1 MSQYSRN
8 SSEDENL
15 LESQERHVTRLT
27 MSKMSVMKRIFYSYI
42 LKQRSLS
49 GEREIFTKRKIVS
62 KKKKKKGSFP
72 QKRKQQSPFNF
83 RGEEKS
89 EQVSRFVLWG
99 CANVSYSMES
109 GGRIL
114 SSLPQAVNFC
124 LRTGVEVK
132 CFPLLKAVI
141 KKMWLLWSS
150 LELKPG
156 NQSLLIYLPILG
168 MDSLP
173 TIHWQWELCPRP
185 RLEIISSVA

>member
-1 MSQYSRN
+1 MYDTNVISILKSTTPKKTIVKHKMSQSRN

-42 LKQRSLS
+42 LKRRSLS

-62 KKKKKKGSFP
+62 VKQKAHFLKNGSSRVP
-72 QKRKQQSPFNF
+72 LISG
-83 RGEEKS
+83 GEEKS
-89 EQVSRFVLWG
+89 EQVFRFVLWG

-124 LRTGVEVK
+124 LMTGVVVK
-132 CFPLLKAVI
+132 CFPLLKEVNE
-141 KKMWLLWSS
+141 KM
-150 LELKPG
+150 
-156 NQSLLIYLPILG
+156 
-168 MDSLP
+168 
-173 TIHWQWELCPRP
+173 
-185 RLEIISSVA
+185 